1 MSESANEEHGSK
13 ELSKLTQDMC
23 SDIRFKLISRTL
35 DRRLQPS
42 TVGNTAIHSAFLLGD
57 HELGRAMIHST
68 ALCEA
73 YIDSLIDAFSFH
85 PSFHLKGHQDSFPLD
100 SFEVTSKM
108 TFVRTKS
115 KGTEQTD
122 EVETDWQNV
131 KIELDLEAGVHLR
144 LRVKGDKTAAS
155 PSTRGQHLRA
165 KDEDDHQV
173 FSFEGSSF
181 FSSTF
186 EESFSSTNESIT
198 VCFLEPIL
206 ASPSSDLQVS
216 LPVKKIQFQRIGQ
229 RNDDWTFL
237 KCCLDVNK
245 LRAKYQQN
253 TAIIINMPYESDLDP
268 WFLGSMKGHSRE
280 VPYLKE
286 LKEKKSVSMA
296 HKNKASFDKFYEK
309 IWSKKEEDKGTLE
322 QVCATVGWS
331 GTQEIAVGWS
341 NKCVTEGTAPVMTNE
356 REKTRISRIAT
367 MQELH
372 ELIQAGSAQ
381 FLLATAHDPWLD
393 PSDVSKNKGRDG
405 GLFTGE
411 TILHIAIVKRDLDS
425 IEWLLDHGAE
435 LTCRAVGTFFQ
446 DAVIPRF
453 TSDKTWIKQKIG
465 SLETKWVTFVNNEFN
480 HYGGSCNYG
489 EFPLSFAASVGD
501 ECACHLLCARASRL
515 IGEAILTDAGS
526 LLRDKSTAR
535 YIAMNG
541 SSSFSSKDWC
551 SKFNEEIEQLLNV
564 TFSTGQYVGTAEP
577 KQFQMQLENWIIEN
591 VVYGHR
597 MITGYKKVVTL
608 ADSAPV
614 YMTQAI
620 VIVKRYQQL
629 LQSAFLNR
637 RNSEGNTALHLAVK
651 FKQTSTIDW
660 LLDNGA
666 KPSLDMLNNED
677 YTPMTLAVRQ
687 GDVATY
693 EHLTERLQVHHRCY
707 PLCPLRH
714 KCGLWSENVLQHY
727 FLYLQLFLYLKAQHP
742 MQK

>member
-1 MSESANEEHGSK
+1 
-13 ELSKLTQDMC
+13 
-23 SDIRFKLISRTL
+23 
-35 DRRLQPS
+35 
-42 TVGNTAIHSAFLLGD
+42 
-57 HELGRAMIHST
+57 
-68 ALCEA
+68 
-73 YIDSLIDAFSFH
+73 
-85 PSFHLKGHQDSFPLD
+85 
-100 SFEVTSKM
+100 
-108 TFVRTKS
+108 
-115 KGTEQTD
+115 
-122 EVETDWQNV
+122 
-131 KIELDLEAGVHLR
+131 LDLEAGVHLR
-144 LRVKGDKTAAS
+144 LRVKVEKSAAS
-155 PSTRGQHLRA
+155 PSTRGQLLRGN
-165 KDEDDHQV
+165 DEDYHQV

-206 ASPSSDLQVS
+206 ASPPSELKVS

-245 LRAKYQQN
+245 LRANYQKN

-268 WFLGSMKGHSRE
+268 WFLGSMKGHIRE
-280 VPYLKE
+280 PPYLKE
-286 LKEKKSVSMA
+286 LKEKKSVSMD

-331 GTQEIAVGWS
+331 
-341 NKCVTEGTAPVMTNE
+341 NKYVTEGTAPVITNE

-372 ELIQAGSAQ
+372 ELIQAGPAQ
-381 FLLATAHDPWLD
+381 FLVATAHDPWLN
-393 PSDVSKNKGRDG
+393 PSDVSNSKGRDG

-453 TSDKTWIKQKIG
+453 TSDKTWMKQQIG

-480 HYGGSCNYG
+480 QYGGACNYG

-515 IGEAILTDAGS
+515 IGEAILTDVGS
-526 LLRDKSTAR
+526 LLRDKSTAG

-541 SSSFSSKDWC
+541 SSSFCSKDWYD
-551 SKFNEEIEQLLNV
+551 KFIEEIKQLINV
-564 TFSTGQYVGTAEP
+564 NFSTDQYVSTAEP

-591 VVYGHR
+591 VVFGHR
-597 MITGYKKVVTL
+597 MIKGYKKVVAL
-608 ADSAPV
+608 GDSAPV
-614 YMTQAI
+614 YVTQAI

-666 KPSLDMLNNED
+666 KPSLEMLNNED

-693 EHLTERLQVHHRCY
+693 EHLTERLQVQVWTYGSTCMTCL
-707 PLCPLRH
+707 PL
-714 KCGLWSENVLQHY
+714 
-727 FLYLQLFLYLKAQHP
+727 AQVDIYVYG
-742 MQK
+742 